1 MARFA
6 FRLQPLLKARKRAEQ
21 ARQRAVAEVVREKL
35 ELEDQL
41 RRRQEQIARGK
52 QALGDRLVGK
62 LDVRLL
68 RDQAGATM
76 LYLRKARQL
85 ALELAGTH
93 RRLEAARDELIE
105 ATKHRRAIE
114 LLRDRRFEQWKADL
128 DKAETAALDELAVIA
143 AARRERK
150 S

>member
-1 MARFA
+1 MARFV
-6 FRLQPLLKARKRAEQ
+6 FRLQPLLRARRRAEQ
-21 ARQRAVAEVVREKL
+21 ARQRAVAEVVRERL
-35 ELEDQL
+35 DLEDQL
-41 RRRQEQIARGK
+41 RRRQEQITQGK
-52 QALGDRLVGK
+52 QALGDRLVGM

-93 RRLEAARDELIE
+93 RRLEAAREELIE
-105 ATKHRRAIE
+105 ATKRRRALD

-128 DKAETAALDELAVIA
+128 DKADTAALDELAVIA
-143 AARRERK
+143 AARRERE

>member
-1 MARFA
+1 MAKFI
-6 FRLQPLLKARKRAEQ
+6 FKLQPLLRARQRAEQ
-21 ARQRAVAEVVREKL
+21 TRQRAVAEVVREKL

-41 RRRQEQIARGK
+41 RRRQEQITRGK

-93 RRLEAARDELIE
+93 RRLEAAREELIE
-105 ATKHRRAIE
+105 ATRRRRAIE